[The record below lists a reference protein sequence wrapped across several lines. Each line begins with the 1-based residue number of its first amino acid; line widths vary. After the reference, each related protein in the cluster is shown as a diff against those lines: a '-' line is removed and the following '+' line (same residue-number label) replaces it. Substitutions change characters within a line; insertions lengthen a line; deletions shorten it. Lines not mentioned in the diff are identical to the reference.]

1 MIIWKIT
8 KRNYSLLRNKKYLVV
23 SVLFIFFLT
32 LLRLNGYGY
41 IEIFKGTPA
50 QENISFLSIPFSWL
64 LFQWIPYILFLEL
77 FAGIIYTLDRYLLG
91 RVKANGFL
99 FISNYLSFFLL
110 FLLYHL
116 FVFCCTSTFTWLDFY
131 LLLFNLLT
139 NSLLSLFAFC
149 LLFFLRSIYVFMVI
163 IGVYFFTI
171 FQYKFFSI
179 INYTMFERFS
189 KLWTAED
196 TIILIMFVVFL
207 ILFSLFIRKFYFR
220 ERYFL

>member
-1 MIIWKIT
+1 MFTLKIM
-8 KRNYSLLRNKKYLVV
+8 KRNYSLLLNIKYFIAF
-23 SVLFIFFLT
+23 VLFIFFLIF
-32 LLRLNGYGY
+32 LRFNDYEY
-41 IEIFKGTPA
+41 SEIFKGIPME
-50 QENISFLSIPFSWL
+50 ENISVLGIPFSWL

-77 FAGIIYTLDRYLLG
+77 FADIIYTLDKYLLG
-91 RVKANGFL
+91 RIKANWFL

-116 FVFCCTSTFTWLDFY
+116 FVFCCTSTFTWLDLY

-149 LLFFLRSIYVFMVI
+149 LLFFLRSIYVFIGI
-163 IGVYFFTI
+163 ICIYLFAV

-179 INYTMFERFS
+179 INYTMFERLS
-189 KLWTAED
+189 KLWTIED
-196 TIILIMFVVFL
+196 MIILIMFVVLL
-207 ILFSLFIRKFYFR
+207 ILFSVFVSKFYFR